1 MFFTSELQ
9 WEATSW
15 RCNGLEGKTIIFGPC
30 ALCPGTTTRARPPRR
45 RPGLEVVQTGAAPTQ
60 TEVGRADESPASGT
74 GAAGGDVGG
83 SVAAPKTLLAVCVA
97 AEQAN
102 HELQNYAEFR
112 PVFSAFDEVT
122 TRRYAK
128 ITEQFMR
135 GSVQL
140 QQVFEDVVHGEM
152 RVLGRPPRPGASQ
165 S

>member
-1 MFFTSELQ
+1 M
-9 WEATSW
+9 
-15 RCNGLEGKTIIFGPC
+15 
-30 ALCPGTTTRARPPRR
+30 
-45 RPGLEVVQTGAAPTQ
+45 
-60 TEVGRADESPASGT
+60 GRADESPVSGT
-74 GAAGGDVGG
+74 GAAGGQGGG
-83 SVAAPKTLLAVCVA
+83 SVAAPKSLLAVCVA

-112 PVFSAFDEVT
+112 PEFSAFDEDT

-140 QQVFEDVVHGEM
+140 QQAFEDVVHEEM
-152 RVLGRPPRPGASQ
+152 RVLGRPPGPSASQ

>member
-1 MFFTSELQ
+1 M
-9 WEATSW
+9 
-15 RCNGLEGKTIIFGPC
+15 C
-30 ALCPGTTTRARPPRR
+30 RARSPHSSP
-45 RPGLEVVQTGAAPTQ
+45 PTQ
-60 TEVGRADESPASGT
+60 TGVGRADESPASGT
-74 GAAGGDVGG
+74 GAAGGEGGG
-83 SVAAPKTLLAVCVA
+83 SVAAPKSLLAVCVG

-112 PVFSAFDEVT
+112 PVFSAFDEDT
-122 TRRYAK
+122 TRRYTK

-140 QQVFEDVVHGEM
+140 QQAFEDVVHEEM